1 MPLEGTLSYRDLAHL
16 LQVVGSSKKSGV
28 LEIRHEDRVA
38 RLVFREGRLIRAE
51 SNQRHPELGELLVR
65 AGALSP
71 PDLQRALTLQ
81 RATGEDRRLG
91 TLLCEEFGVA
101 PETIQEVLA
110 RQFRE
115 IVFDVLRWPGGAFRF
130 EFGAPDEVMDR
141 FSLNPSAF
149 ILEVGLQAGFLAEEG
164 LADDDDELGLPKVVV
179 DLPTETL
186 RDACADLFRRK
197 GREVV
202 LVPNPERL
210 GAVLGD
216 WPVRAPSPWIVTG
229 LPAEPSEADWARLE
243 AIRAVQPAAALV
255 AVGESR
261 EPAVRSRA
269 RAAGADAYVP
279 APRPAELAGPHAEA
293 HLDVFLLQ
301 LQRAMEQASAG
312 GPPCA
317 REAEA

>member
-16 LQVVGSSKKSGV
+16 LQVVGSSRKSGV

-38 RLVFREGRLIRAE
+38 RLVFRDGRLIRAE
-51 SNQRHPELGELLVR
+51 SNQRHPEIGELLVR

-71 PDLQRALTLQ
+71 QDLQRALTLQ

-101 PETIQEVLA
+101 PEAIQEVLA

-115 IVFDVLRWPGGAFRF
+115 IVFDVLRWPGGRFRF

-164 LADDDDELGLPKVVV
+164 LADDDELGVPKVVI
-179 DLPTETL
+179 DLGTESL

-210 GAVLGD
+210 GAVLGE
-216 WPVRAPSPWIVTG
+216 WPVRAPLPWIVTG

-243 AIRAVQPAAALV
+243 AIRAVQPAVALV
-255 AVGESR
+255 VVGESR

-279 APRPAELAGPHAEA
+279 APRPGDLAGPQAEA
-293 HLDVFLLQ
+293 HLEVFLLQ

-312 GPPCA
+312 GPPSA